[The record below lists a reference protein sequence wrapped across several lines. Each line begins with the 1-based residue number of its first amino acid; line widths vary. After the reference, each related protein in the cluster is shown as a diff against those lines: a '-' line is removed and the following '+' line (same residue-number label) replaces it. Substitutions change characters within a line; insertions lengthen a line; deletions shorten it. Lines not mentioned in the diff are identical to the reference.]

1 MVIII
6 GKGGVMF
13 EILIAIVL
21 MGVALI
27 YFVCHPIKTLKWISI
42 GIAVIMVG
50 TFAWAML
57 FAGLLALST
66 P

>member
-1 MVIII
+1 
-6 GKGGVMF
+6 MF

>member
-1 MVIII
+1 M
-6 GKGGVMF
+6 

-21 MGVALI
+21 MGVAII
-27 YFVCHPIKTLKWISI
+27 YFVMHPLKSLKWIAI
-42 GIAVIMVG
+42 GVAVLMVG

>member
-1 MVIII
+1 MI
-6 GKGGVMF
+6 
-13 EILIAIVL
+13 EILIAIILTGIAV
-21 MGVALI
+21 I
-27 YFVCHPIKTLKWISI
+27 YFVMHPLKSLKWISI
-42 GIAVIMVG
+42 GVAVIMVG